1 MQVRERYH
9 FQFADGLRG
18 LAALQVLFLHYAS
31 VYLPLYAHEGTV
43 SHFAVERWLAE
54 SPFFALIDG
63 GTAVCL
69 FFVISGFVLASSFE
83 NMTVGVG
90 AAALK
95 RSIRLLLPVLIA
107 AVFSYICL
115 GLVPAPLGELRDIT
129 HSDFAARIYLQPI
142 TFLSIM
148 RDGFINALFLGY
160 EPVSLFSGRSWLIL
174 PGLDQ
179 SIDPPFWTLHVEF
192 WGSMLVLALVY
203 LNRRLSPIALAAVVI
218 VALWLVGTSWYL
230 LFVVGF
236 LLYLIKDVVV
246 PRTTWF
252 ISGVG
257 SALVIWGGIIGV
269 TKASGQVQAL
279 FLALTPFVRGQALNA
294 YTFQSSVGGALIFAG
309 VWLSPHL
316 RVLLSCR
323 PVVALGRLSFGL
335 YLLHFPVLFALSS
348 RVFLWL
354 LPHGYGMAISG
365 ASVAGMGITVGLA
378 FLYDRFVDG
387 YVLQFSRE
395 VATLIASTRG
405 KRQRID
411 SP

>member
-1 MQVRERYH
+1 
-9 FQFADGLRG
+9 
-18 LAALQVLFLHYAS
+18 
-31 VYLPLYAHEGTV
+31 
-43 SHFAVERWLAE
+43 
-54 SPFFALIDG
+54 
-63 GTAVCL
+63 
-69 FFVISGFVLASSFE
+69 
-83 NMTVGVG
+83 
-90 AAALK
+90 
-95 RSIRLLLPVLIA
+95 
-107 AVFSYICL
+107 
-115 GLVPAPLGELRDIT
+115 
-129 HSDFAARIYLQPI
+129 
-142 TFLSIM
+142 M

-294 YTFQSSVGGALIFAG
+294 DTFQSSVGGALIFAG

-316 RVLLSCR
+316 RVLSGCICFICR
-323 PVVALGRLSFGL
+323 SFLLCLPGCLYGCCRMVMAWRYQAL
-335 YLLHFPVLFALSS
+335 PWQAWAS
-348 RVFLWL
+348 R
-354 LPHGYGMAISG
+354 
-365 ASVAGMGITVGLA
+365 SV
-378 FLYDRFVDG
+378 
-387 YVLQFSRE
+387 
-395 VATLIASTRG
+395 
-405 KRQRID
+405 
-411 SP
+411 